1 MQGPALTTAD
11 FSKCLLAEWQSRVWT
26 VPQEAWALWL
36 PSAPQCPWPWSPQE
50 DVQGVQMQAQS
61 RGGGLG

>member
-11 FSKCLLAEWQSRVWT
+11 FSKYLLAEWRSRVWT

-36 PSAPQCPWPWSPQE
+36 PSAPQCPWPGPHRRMCR
-50 DVQGVQMQAQS
+50 VS
-61 RGGGLG
+61 RCRLRAGEGA